1 MDIDKINE
9 NSIKMHKIQFYFLE
23 MFCNVPLLPNFI
35 RRKQLFDIF
44 IKETSMMNF
53 MIVQHINSKYLNLSD
68 IPKNEGNLKT

>member
-23 MFCNVPLLPNFI
+23 MFCNVPLLPNLI
-35 RRKQLFDIF
+35 RRKHLFDIF

-68 IPKNEGNLKT
+68 IAKN